1 MTKKD
6 NGCLSVWSGKFHII
20 DEKWWNFPHYHP
32 KRKKKPKKKV
42 KVWQFFAIT
51 QATEPVLRGWGNEL
65 KVSWKYWVKERTVL
79 GILY

>member
-1 MTKKD
+1 MFEVANFTSLMK
-6 NGCLSVWSGKFHII
+6 NGEIFHITTPK
-20 DEKWWNFPHYHP
+20 EKKNQ
-32 KRKKKPKKKV
+32 KKKG